1 MKSGMGILARGT
13 RKSGGNLAKKGEE
26 GEVGERGRRTWGQ
39 EERGGRMVKKWGKKA
54 DKVN

>member
-1 MKSGMGILARGT
+1 M
-13 RKSGGNLAKKGEE
+13 EE
-26 GEVGERGRRTWGQ
+26 GEVGERGRRKWGQ